1 MNDALESLFDL
12 LLCAALLGL
21 AWRSVAA
28 PEPLRRIATF
38 LIFGLLMAIVWA
50 RLGAPDL
57 ALAEAALGAGVTS
70 ALLLGAGVSS
80 ARDGR
85 EPARGTKLHPAR
97 ALPRPLL
104 VVLCAFVGVGLA
116 LLMHASITSPA
127 IAPSTVEIDAH
138 ALGNP
143 VTAVLLDF
151 RGYDTVL
158 ELVVLLLAFLGMRVL
173 SDRLEQAP
181 IPSTPTSRAPMLDQ
195 LLAMSTPV
203 LLLTALYVL
212 WAGADAPGGA
222 FQSGALL
229 AGLGVMYCLA
239 GRLQPREDTPALM
252 RVLLVLGV
260 GAFALF
266 ACASLIWA
274 QAPLTFPS
282 RGVRAIALALDLA
295 LMTSVAFTLL
305 LLFLAAPGA
314 HIRRH

>member
-1 MNDALESLFDL
+1 MSGALEALFDL
-12 LLCAALLGL
+12 LLCSALLWL

-28 PEPLRRIATF
+28 PEPLRRVATF

-70 ALLLGAGVSS
+70 ALLLGAGVAS
-80 ARDGR
+80 AGGGRD
-85 EPARGTKLHPAR
+85 PASDKTAGSPG

-104 VVLCAFVGVGLA
+104 AVLCAIVGVGLA
-116 LLMHASITSPA
+116 LLMHASTSAPA
-127 IAPSTVEIDAH
+127 SAPSTAEVDAH
-138 ALGNP
+138 PLGNP

-158 ELVVLLLAFLGMRVL
+158 ELVVLLVAFLGMRVL

-181 IPSTPTSRAPMLDQ
+181 LPATPASIAPMLDQ

-212 WAGADAPGGA
+212 WAGSDASGGA
-222 FQSGALL
+222 FQAGALL

-239 GRLQPREDTPALM
+239 GRLQPRDYTTVLA
-252 RVLLVLGV
+252 RVLLVLGA
-260 GAFALF
+260 GTFTLF
-266 ACASLIWA
+266 ACASLLWGP
-274 QAPLTFPS
+274 APLTFPS
-282 RGVRAIALALDLA
+282 RGVRALALAIDLA
-295 LMTSVAFTLL
+295 LMLSVALTLV

-314 HIRRH
+314 RIGRR